1 MLLLLTLRN
10 QIVKIMETGVRSK
23 REMPVTQK
31 TVWGKCL
38 ERVSHDCQHVRTQMP
53 FSVWR
58 YMKVEDAWLT
68 KEGEKEISLL

>member
-10 QIVKIMETGVRSK
+10 QIVKITETGVRSK

-31 TVWGKCL
+31 SIWGKSL
-38 ERVSHDCQHVRTQMP
+38 ERVSHDCQHVRTQTP

-58 YMKVEDAWLT
+58 YVKVEDAWLT
-68 KEGEKEISLL
+68 KEGEKWIALL